1 MIIRGTTPTI
11 VFEIDTKIDLNEI
24 AELWITFKT
33 KLGVRLRE
41 KTFTLEDVTLD
52 DEQKT
57 IALPLT
63 QEDTLHFSESTMQVQ
78 IRLRLN
84 NNLAYASDIV
94 DAEMGRILKDGVI

>member
-11 VFEIDTKIDLNEI
+11 VFDIDTELDLNEI

-33 KLGVRLRE
+33 KVGTRLRE
-41 KTFTLEDVTLD
+41 KTFTLDDVSLD

-57 IALPLT
+57 ITLPLT

-84 NNLAYASDIV
+84 NDLAYASDIV
-94 DAEMGRILKDGVI
+94 DTEIGKILKDGVI

>member
-11 VFEIDTKIDLNEI
+11 VFEIDTEIDLNEI